1 MRRERKRYGMRK
13 YEIGK
18 YGEVFIGGNDNI
30 SYKKHK
36 CGQKKFINCVKKS
49 VESRLK
55 NIPPFKK
62 RVFLSLTNRPTYVN

>member
-13 YEIGK
+13 YEIEK
-18 YGEVFIGGNDNI
+18 YEEVFIGGNDNI

-55 NIPPFKK
+55 
-62 RVFLSLTNRPTYVN
+62 T